1 MEKKTETGAAYEI
14 LGETENETAPEDTA
28 AENELRIQNE
38 KYKNIIRELTIM
50 SDVFMRT
57 VFRKVDCTE
66 KVLQIIMKNKDIHI
80 QEQVIQ
86 MDYKNLQGRSLELDC
101 LAKDTRNILYNVEIE
116 NTNKRGKPKRARYHS
131 GLIDMNSLEA
141 GQDFEKLPESYV
153 IFITEN
159 DILGKN
165 QQIYHINRR
174 IEETE
179 DIFSD
184 AEHIIYVN
192 SKIQDDTDLGR
203 LMHDFHCKKADEM
216 YNEVLA
222 DRVRELKETEKG
234 ELEMCKE
241 LEELYA
247 EAEQQ
252 GRAEG
257 RTEGRVSS
265 IRALMENIKC
275 SMEQAMDML
284 GIAVESRET
293 YRRMLEK

>member
-1 MEKKTETGAAYEI
+1 
-14 LGETENETAPEDTA
+14 
-28 AENELRIQNE
+28 
-38 KYKNIIRELTIM
+38 
-50 SDVFMRT
+50 
-57 VFRKVDCTE
+57 
-66 KVLQIIMKNKDIHI
+66 
-80 QEQVIQ
+80 
-86 MDYKNLQGRSLELDC
+86 
-101 LAKDTRNILYNVEIE
+101 
-116 NTNKRGKPKRARYHS
+116 
-131 GLIDMNSLEA
+131 MNSLEA

-257 RTEGRVSS
+257 RAEGRTEGRVSS
-265 IRALMENIKC
+265 IRDLMENIKC

-284 GIAVESRET
+284 GIAVESREA
-293 YRRMLEK
+293 YRRMLKK